1 MKRLCNSK
9 VKLYANQLS
18 KEVKQSTQHIKSGR
32 RGRPKRVKPVRQPE
46 PCVECGEV
54 GDVYV
59 DAAGIEVPETRC
71 KKCYEVFCMRQ
82 YREHYKIRYG

>member
-1 MKRLCNSK
+1 M
-9 VKLYANQLS
+9 
-18 KEVKQSTQHIKSGR
+18 
-32 RGRPKRVKPVRQPE
+32 KPVRHPE
-46 PCVECGEV
+46 PCVECGEI

-59 DAAGIEVPETRC
+59 DSAGIEVPETRC